1 MQFRRRAA
9 LSGRAAVSLAV
20 LAVFGVL
27 LTGVFVAAAAVL
39 AAVAAPVVLPTAA
52 AVTLLPRAS
61 AVLPVSAA
69 VVCVLSWLGLVL
81 IVRYT
86 DAITRALGIEYLW
99 WPQSPASAATTA
111 VSLALLYEGVVE
123 LAVVAVD
130 GITAAPVAAAL
141 VGGGVAATVGIAA
154 YVWAVRAEV
163 ESLRAAS
170 TEPGDPAPA
179 WLRRRVVRLCAVA
192 DVPPPEV
199 VFLPSAAPVA
209 FTVGTAA
216 TRSVVVSQGVVDALD
231 DDELDAVLAH
241 EVSHLANRDVALMSA
256 ALAPVFV
263 GREVFETEADGVV
276 GRLARSAGLALLALG
291 EFGAGTFS
299 RGREFAADRGAAR
312 VTGEPAAL
320 ASALETLS
328 ADRARPAADLRNGDP
343 AQALNVVP
351 RATDRGGSFDS
362 HPETATRIARLRE
375 LERAQ
380 ETS

>member
-20 LAVFGVL
+20 LAVFGIL

-39 AAVAAPVVLPTAA
+39 AVVAAPVVLPTAA
-52 AVTLLPRAS
+52 AVTLLPHAS
-61 AVLPVSAA
+61 AVLPVSA
-69 VVCVLSWLGLVL
+69 VVACVLSWLGLVL

-123 LAVVAVD
+123 L
-130 GITAAPVAAAL
+130 
-141 VGGGVAATVGIAA
+141 
-154 YVWAVRAEV
+154 VRAEV

-199 VFLPSAAPVA
+199 IFLPSAAPVA

-216 TRSVVVSQGVVDALD
+216 ARSVVVSQGVVDALD
-231 DDELDAVLAH
+231 DDELDAGLAH
-241 EVSHLANRDVALMSA
+241 EVSHLANRDVTLMSA

-263 GREVFETEADGVV
+263 GREVFESEADGVA
-276 GRLARSAGLALLALG
+276 GRLARSAGRALLALG

-299 RGREFAADRGAAR
+299 RGREFAADRGAAH

-328 ADRARPAADLRNGDP
+328 ADRARPAADLRDGDP

-362 HPETATRIARLRE
+362 HPETAARIARLRE

-380 ETS
+380 EVS

>member
-39 AAVAAPVVLPTAA
+39 AVVAAPVVLPTAA
-52 AVTLLPRAS
+52 AVTLLPHAS
-61 AVLPVSAA
+61 AALPVSAA
-69 VVCVLSWLGLVL
+69 VACVLSWLGLIL

-111 VSLALLYEGVVE
+111 VSLALLYEGIVE

-141 VGGGVAATVGIAA
+141 VGGGVAAAVGIAA

-199 VFLPSAAPVA
+199 VFLPSAMPVA
-209 FTVGTAA
+209 FTVGTAT

-263 GREVFETEADGVV
+263 AEADGVV

-299 RGREFAADRGAAR
+299 RGREFAADRGAAH

-362 HPETATRIARLRE
+362 PPETATRIARLRE

>member
-20 LAVFGVL
+20 LAVFGIL

-39 AAVAAPVVLPTAA
+39 AVVAAPVVFPTAA

-69 VVCVLSWLGLVL
+69 VVCVLSWLGLIL
-81 IVRYT
+81 IVWYT

-130 GITAAPVAAAL
+130 GVTAA
-141 VGGGVAATVGIAA
+141 VGIVT

-199 VFLPSAAPVA
+199 IFLPSAAPVA

-231 DDELDAVLAH
+231 DDELDAGLAH
-241 EVSHLANRDVALMSA
+241 EVSHLANRDVTLMSA

-263 GREVFETEADGVV
+263 GREVFESEADGVA
-276 GRLARSAGLALLALG
+276 GRLARSAGRALLALG

-299 RGREFAADRGAAR
+299 RGREFAADRGAAH

-328 ADRARPAADLRNGDP
+328 ADRARPAADLRDGDP

-362 HPETATRIARLRE
+362 HPETAARIARLRE

-380 ETS
+380 EVS